1 MTWNVSL
8 VRCRRAVQFALVTLV
23 AMSVG
28 WGCGSSDSGVSD
40 PYPPTITVSNP
51 TATRDSSTLPA
62 VTVQYSVRY
71 HDDTYAA
78 KYDGVFEV
86 HCTMKQTQ
94 KTRVASYSGKANCPG
109 TSVGP
114 HTGSVTI
121 NVPDAGKY
129 SAGDWDI
136 VCTVWGGSDR
146 ATSNIVTVTVPA
158 HPDCI
163 VSPLW
168 YATLPAFCTD
178 PGGGGTTDPRGVH
191 YGPIDVPHDRWVATG
206 GSARRGDTITVEA
219 GGTIIF
225 KNGTTCGIDGCGHW
239 AWWELAAKVGTQVK
253 WVGSSG
259 TMLAEQD
266 GPVELGLPRGTT
278 FVPED
283 YSSTDPSANPIV
295 GSTTVADVWI
305 KSP

>member
-1 MTWNVSL
+1 MAWNVSL
-8 VRCRRAVQFALVTLV
+8 GRCRRAVYLTLV
-23 AMSVG
+23 VAVSLAG
-28 WGCGSSDSGVSD
+28 GCGGSDSGVAD
-40 PYPPTITVSNP
+40 PHPPTITISNP
-51 TATRDSSTLPA
+51 TATRDSSTLPS

-71 HDDTYAA
+71 HDDLWAQS
-78 KYDGVFEV
+78 YDGVFEV
-86 HCTMKQTQ
+86 HCTMTQ
-94 KTRVASYSGKANCPG
+94 KHLTKVASYTGKANCPG
-109 TSVGP
+109 TSAGP

-129 SAGDWDI
+129 SAGDWD
-136 VCTVWGGSDR
+136 VLCTVWGGSDR
-146 ATSNIVTVTVPA
+146 AKSNVVTVTVPA

-163 VSPLW
+163 VTPLW

-178 PGGGGTTDPRGVH
+178 PGGAATTDPRGVH
-191 YGPIDVPHDRWVATG
+191 YGPIDVPHDRWVPIG
-206 GSARRGDTITVEA
+206 GSARRGDTISVEA

-225 KNGTTCGIDGCGHW
+225 KNGNTCGIDGCGHW

-278 FVPED
+278 FFPED
-283 YSSTDPSANPIV
+283 YASTDPSANPIV

-305 KSP
+305 RSP